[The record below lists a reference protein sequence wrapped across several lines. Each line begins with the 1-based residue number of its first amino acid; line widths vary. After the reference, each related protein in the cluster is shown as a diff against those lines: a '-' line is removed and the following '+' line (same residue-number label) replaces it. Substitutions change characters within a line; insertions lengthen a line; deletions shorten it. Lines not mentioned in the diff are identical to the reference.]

1 MRFWSSPKWGAG
13 CNRQPRK
20 NGKASDCNG
29 VRAEDIEACSEKT
42 KEMTRQIFNEILKQE
57 DCTPTTWRTIRIK
70 VIHKQGDV
78 EEAGNYMPI
87 CNLPA
92 LYKLFSTSLC
102 NRLCPRLDRVQPEDQ
117 GGFRRS
123 FQTLDHLAGLKI
135 AEQKCQEWG
144 VKMWISTVD
153 FMKAFDSISHRSL
166 WNALGYCEIEPQ
178 YVGLFE
184 ETLRETEKICL
195 DRQRERCV
203 RNREG
208 D

>member
-1 MRFWSSPKWGAG
+1 M
-13 CNRQPRK
+13 
-20 NGKASDCNG
+20 
-29 VRAEDIEACSEKT
+29 
-42 KEMTRQIFNEILKQE
+42 
-57 DCTPTTWRTIRIK
+57 
-70 VIHKQGDV
+70 

-135 AEQKCQEWG
+135 AEHKCQEWG
-144 VKMWISTVD
+144 VTMWISTVD

-166 WNALGYCEIEPQ
+166 WDALGHCVIEPQ
-178 YVGLFE
+178 YAGLLKRLYE
-184 ETLRETEKICL
+184 
-195 DRQRERCV
+195 RQKRSVLTDKERCV

-208 D
+208 DETGRPAVQVTLEHSFTNSTER

>member
-1 MRFWSSPKWGAG
+1 MRFWSSQKRGAG

-20 NGKASDCNG
+20 KGKASDCNG

-42 KEMTRQIFNEILKQE
+42 KEMTRQFFNEILKQE
-57 DCTPTTWRTIRIK
+57 DCTPTTWRRIRIK
-70 VIHKQGDV
+70 VIHKKGDV

-87 CNLPA
+87 CTLPA
-92 LYKLFSTSLC
+92 LYKLFSTFLC
-102 NRLCPRLDRVQPEDQ
+102 NRLCPRLDRLQPEDQ
-117 GGFRRS
+117 GRNKRS

-166 WNALGYCEIEPQ
+166 WDALGHCCIEPH
-178 YVGLFE
+178 YVGLKD
-184 ETLRETEKICL
+184 LS
-195 DRQRERCV
+195 
-203 RNREG
+203 
-208 D
+208 